1 MEKIIKYTI
10 LIVLFHFIVAG
21 IHGVAHQIIPIPLSI
36 LQYLFVI
43 SIITISPIVAVVLL
57 QKKIYDTGI
66 ALLFG
71 SMLGALVFGVY
82 NHFVVISPD
91 HISQIPTTNW
101 GKIFKITAYLL
112 MILETLGAVIG
123 LWGLIK
129 KEKPKEI

>member
-112 MILETLGAVIG
+112 MILETLGVGIG

-129 KEKPKEI
+129 KKKLKEI